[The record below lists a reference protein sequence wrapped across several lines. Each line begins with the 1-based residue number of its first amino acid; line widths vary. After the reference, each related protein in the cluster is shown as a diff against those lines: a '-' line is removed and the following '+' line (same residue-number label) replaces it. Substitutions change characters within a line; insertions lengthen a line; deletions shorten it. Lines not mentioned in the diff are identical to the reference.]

1 MRKSLS
7 YISIVSRADTMCGR
21 AVKASIA
28 FCIAW
33 KDAFKK
39 LDNFFVFG
47 LAVHSILGDKMLHSH
62 TGQMLTHLAK
72 LRYLHLNWSLLGTS
86 LLWGGSKYF
95 TGTPVSN
102 VDISSE
108 LDPTH

>member
-7 YISIVSRADTMCGR
+7 YISIVSRADTMCSR

-33 KDAFKK
+33 EDAFKK
-39 LDNFFVFG
+39 LDDFFVFG

-62 TGQMLTHLAK
+62 TGTHLAK
-72 LRYLHLNWSLLGTS
+72 LKYLHLNWSLLGTVQRKVMSAGQLS
-86 LLWGGSKYF
+86 LKYLLKY
-95 TGTPVSN
+95 
-102 VDISSE
+102 IR
-108 LDPTH
+108 